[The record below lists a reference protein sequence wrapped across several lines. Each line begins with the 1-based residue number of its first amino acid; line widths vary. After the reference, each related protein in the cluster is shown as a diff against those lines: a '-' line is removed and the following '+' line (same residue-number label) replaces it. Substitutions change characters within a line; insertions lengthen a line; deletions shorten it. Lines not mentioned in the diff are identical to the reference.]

1 MKNQSGVSL
10 LEAMIAAAIIG
21 IGFMAIYTLAI
32 TSTNILMST
41 IDREKGNMI
50 ANTVFED
57 LITDTPNLLSYHNM
71 DFTTVGQGTA
81 SHKIKKTKW
90 AQIASKRFGSPQ
102 TKDKRQI
109 QVIKKSVAGK
119 DIFIV
124 TIDLATRGG
133 KAKNQFK
140 RVFNAP

>member
-10 LEAMIAAAIIG
+10 LEAMIAAAVIG
-21 IGFMAIYTLAI
+21 IGFMAIYTLSI
-32 TSTNILMST
+32 TSTTILMST
-41 IDREKGNMI
+41 LDREKGNMI

-57 LITDTPNLLSYHNM
+57 LITDIPNLLSYHNM
-71 DFTTVGQGTA
+71 DFTTVGQGSATHLA
-81 SHKIKKTKW
+81 KKTKW
-90 AQIASKRFGSPQ
+90 AQTASKRFGSPQ

-109 QVIKKSVAGK
+109 QVVKKTVAGK

-133 KAKNQFK
+133 RAKNQFK

>member
-1 MKNQSGVSL
+1 MKNQSGVSM
-10 LEAMIAAAIIG
+10 LEAMIAAAVIG
-21 IGFMAIYTLAI
+21 IGFMAIYTLSI
-32 TSTNILMST
+32 TSTKILMSS

-50 ANTVFED
+50 ANTIFED
-57 LITDTPNLLSYHNM
+57 LITDIPNLLAYHNM
-71 DFTTVGQGTA
+71 DFTVAGQGST

-90 AQIASKRFGSPQ
+90 ATIASKHFGNPQ
-102 TKDKRQI
+102 TKDKRDI
-109 QVIKKSVAGK
+109 KVIKKSVAGK
-119 DIFIV
+119 DIYVI

>member
-1 MKNQSGVSL
+1 MKNQNGVSL
-10 LEAMIAAAIIG
+10 LEAMIAAAVIG
-21 IGFMAIYTLAI
+21 IGFMAIYTLSI
-32 TSTNILMST
+32 TSTTILMST
-41 IDREKGNMI
+41 LDREKGNMI

-71 DFTTVGQGTA
+71 DFKTVGQGSA
-81 SHKIKKTKW
+81 SHIAKKTKW

-102 TKDKRQI
+102 TNDKRHI
-109 QVIKKSVAGK
+109 QVVKKSVAGK

>member
-1 MKNQSGVSL
+1 
-10 LEAMIAAAIIG
+10 
-21 IGFMAIYTLAI
+21 
-32 TSTNILMST
+32 
-41 IDREKGNMI
+41 MI

-71 DFTTVGQGTA
+71 DFKTVGQGSA
-81 SHKIKKTKW
+81 SHLAKKTKW
-90 AQIASKRFGSPQ
+90 AQTASKRFGSPQ

-109 QVIKKSVAGK
+109 QVVKKTVAGK

-133 KAKNQFK
+133 RAKNQFK

>member
-1 MKNQSGVSL
+1 MNNQSGISMIESL
-10 LEAMIAAAIIG
+10 IAAAIIG
-21 IGFMAIYTLAI
+21 IGFVAIYSLSI
-32 TSTNILMST
+32 TSTNILMSS

-57 LITDTPNLLSYHNM
+57 LITDSNNLISYNNM
-71 DFTTVGQGTA
+71 NFNTISTGKDA
-81 SHKIKKTKW
+81 HHLKKTKW
-90 AQIASKRFGSPQ
+90 AQTAYKRLGSPQ
-102 TKDKRQI
+102 PNDKRD
-109 QVIKKSVAGK
+109 IKVVKKTVAGK
-119 DIFIV
+119 DIFVV

>member
-10 LEAMIAAAIIG
+10 LEAMIAAAVIG
-21 IGFMAIYTLAI
+21 IGFMAIYTLSI
-32 TSTNILMST
+32 TSTTILMST
-41 IDREKGNMI
+41 LDREKGNMI

-57 LITDTPNLLSYHNM
+57 LITDTPNLLKYHNM
-71 DFTTVGQGTA
+71 DFKTVGQGSA
-81 SHKIKKTKW
+81 SHTTKKTKW
-90 AQIASKRFGSPQ
+90 AQVASKRFGSPQ

-109 QVIKKSVAGK
+109 QVVKKSVAGK

-133 KAKNQFK
+133 RAKNQFK

>member
-10 LEAMIAAAIIG
+10 LEAMIAAAVIG
-21 IGFMAIYTLAI
+21 IGFMAIYTLSI
-32 TSTNILMST
+32 TSTTILMST
-41 IDREKGNMI
+41 LDREKGNMI

-57 LITDTPNLLSYHNM
+57 LITDTPNLLLYHNM
-71 DFTTVGQGTA
+71 DFTTAGQGSA
-81 SHKIKKTKW
+81 SHLTKKTKW

-102 TKDKRQI
+102 TKDKRLI
-109 QVIKKSVAGK
+109 QVVKKTIAGK

-124 TIDLATRGG
+124 TVDLATRDG

>member
-1 MKNQSGVSL
+1 MNNQSGISMIESL
-10 LEAMIAAAIIG
+10 IAAAVIG
-21 IGFMAIYTLAI
+21 IGFVAIYSLSI

-50 ANTVFED
+50 ANAVFED
-57 LITDTPNLLSYHNM
+57 LITDSSNLLSYNNM
-71 DFTTVGQGTA
+71 DFKNISSGKDP
-81 SHKIKKTKW
+81 HHLKKTKW
-90 AQIASKRFGSPQ
+90 AQTASKRFGNPQ
-102 TKDKRQI
+102 PKDKRD
-109 QVIKKSVAGK
+109 IKVVKKTVAGK
-119 DIFIV
+119 DIFVV

>member
-10 LEAMIAAAIIG
+10 LEAMIAAAVIG
-21 IGFMAIYTLAI
+21 IGFMAIYTLSI
-32 TSTNILMST
+32 TSTTILMST
-41 IDREKGNMI
+41 LDREKGNMI
-50 ANTVFED
+50 ANAVFED

-71 DFTTVGQGTA
+71 DFTTVGQGSN
-81 SHKIKKTKW
+81 SHATKKTKW
-90 AQIASKRFGSPQ
+90 AQLSSKRFGSPQ

-109 QVIKKSVAGK
+109 QVVKKTVAGK
-119 DIFIV
+119 NIFIV
-124 TIDLATRGG
+124 TIDLATRDG

>member
-10 LEAMIAAAIIG
+10 LEAMIAAAVIG

-32 TSTNILMST
+32 TSTSILMST
-41 IDREKGNMI
+41 LDREKGNMI

-57 LITDTPNLLSYHNM
+57 LITDTPNLLLYHNM
-71 DFTTVGQGTA
+71 DFKTIGQGSATHIA
-81 SHKIKKTKW
+81 KKTKW
-90 AQIASKRFGSPQ
+90 AQTASKRFGSPQ

-109 QVIKKSVAGK
+109 QVVKKSVAGK

>member
-10 LEAMIAAAIIG
+10 LEAMIAAAVIG
-21 IGFMAIYTLAI
+21 IGFMAIYTLSI
-32 TSTNILMST
+32 TSTRILMGT

-57 LITDTPNLLSYHNM
+57 LITDIPNLLSYHNM
-71 DFTTVGQGTA
+71 DFTTVGQGSA
-81 SHKIKKTKW
+81 SHTTKKTKW
-90 AQIASKRFGSPQ
+90 AQLASKRFGSPQ
-102 TKDKRQI
+102 NKDKRQI
-109 QVIKKSVAGK
+109 QVVKKSVAGK

>member
-1 MKNQSGVSL
+1 MKNQNGVSL
-10 LEAMIAAAIIG
+10 IEAMVATVVIA
-21 IGFMAIYTLAI
+21 IGFMAIYTLSI
-32 TSTNILMST
+32 TSTRILMGT

-50 ANTVFED
+50 ANTIFED

-71 DFTTVGQGTA
+71 DFKTVGQGSA
-81 SHKIKKTKW
+81 SHIVKKNKW
-90 AQIASKRFGSPQ
+90 AQTASKRFGSPQ
-102 TKDKRQI
+102 TNDKRHI
-109 QVIKKSVAGK
+109 QVVKKSVAGK